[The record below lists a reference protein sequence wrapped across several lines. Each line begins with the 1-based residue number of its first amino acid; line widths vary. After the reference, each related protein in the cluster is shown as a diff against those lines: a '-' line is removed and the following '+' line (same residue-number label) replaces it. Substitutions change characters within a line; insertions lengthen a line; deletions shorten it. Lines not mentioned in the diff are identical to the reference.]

1 MRLFRGDRFAAIA
14 LLGIPLLFEVV
25 WVMWPAIQSIGISTL
40 RWNGTSDATFIGGE
54 NFTNLLSDP
63 LFMTAL
69 GNNSKWLLVFGVLS
83 VLGGLALALVLH
95 EQIKGWKIYRSAFFT
110 PIAVS
115 FVVTGF
121 IWKWMFA
128 PSGVVNSGLGAMGL
142 EQFVSNWL
150 GDEDLVL
157 WAVIVAAVWR
167 QVGYIMILFLA
178 GLKAVDVSTIEAAT
192 VDGANYWQRLR
203 DVVLPALAPSVAT
216 VVAVTVIDSMRTFD
230 IVWSMTQGG
239 PFNST
244 QVLSTLMWREAFGNY
259 NLGYASAIAVVILLL
274 TLAFVILYLLR
285 AIPKEIK

>member
-63 LFMTAL
+63 YFMTAFS
-69 GNNSKWLLVFGVLS
+69 NNAKWLLVFGVLS

-128 PSGVVNSGLGAMGL
+128 PSGVVNSGLGAVGL

-167 QVGYIMILFLA
+167 QVGYVMILFLA
-178 GLKAVDVSTIEAAT
+178 GLKSVDVSTIEAAT

-203 DVVLPALAPSVAT
+203 NVVLPALAPSVAT
-216 VVAVTVIDSMRTFD
+216 VVSVTVIDSMRTFD

>member
-63 LFMTAL
+63 YFMTAFS
-69 GNNSKWLLVFGVLS
+69 NNAKWLLVFGVLS

-167 QVGYIMILFLA
+167 QVGYVMILFLA
-178 GLKAVDVSTIEAAT
+178 GLKSVDVSTIEAAT

-203 DVVLPALAPSVAT
+203 NVVLPALAPSVAT
-216 VVAVTVIDSMRTFD
+216 VVSVTVIDSMRTFD

>member
-63 LFMTAL
+63 LFMTAFS
-69 GNNSKWLLVFGVLS
+69 NNAKWLLVFGVLS

-167 QVGYIMILFLA
+167 QVGYVMILFLA
-178 GLKAVDVSTIEAAT
+178 GLKSVDVSTIEAAT

-203 DVVLPALAPSVAT
+203 NVVLPALAPSVAT

>member
-63 LFMTAL
+63 LFMTAF
-69 GNNSKWLLVFGVLS
+69 GNNAKWLLVFGVLS

-178 GLKAVDVSTIEAAT
+178 GLKSVDVSTIEAAT

-203 DVVLPALAPSVAT
+203 NVVLPDLAPSVAT

-285 AIPKEIK
+285 AIPKDIK

>member
-63 LFMTAL
+63 LFMTAF
-69 GNNSKWLLVFGVLS
+69 GNNAKWLLVFGVLS

-178 GLKAVDVSTIEAAT
+178 GLKSVDVSTIEAAT

-203 DVVLPALAPSVAT
+203 NVVLPDLAPSVAT

>member
-69 GNNSKWLLVFGVLS
+69 GNNAKWLLVFGVLS

-142 EQFVSNWL
+142 EKFVTNWL

-167 QVGYIMILFLA
+167 QVGYVMILFLA
-178 GLKAVDVSTIEAAT
+178 ALKSVDVSTIEAAT

-203 DVVLPALAPSVAT
+203 NVVLPALAPSVAT

-274 TLAFVILYLLR
+274 TLVFVILYLLR

>member
-1 MRLFRGDRFAAIA
+1 MRLFRGDRFAAIVM
-14 LLGIPLLFEVV
+14 LGLPLLFELV
-25 WVMWPAIQSIGISTL
+25 WVMCPALQSIGISTL
-40 RWNGTSDATFIGGE
+40 RWNGTSEPTFIGGE

-63 LFMTAL
+63 LFLTAIT
-69 GNNSKWLLVFGVLS
+69 NNVKWLFVFGILS
-83 VLGGLALALVLH
+83 VLGGLALALALH
-95 EQIKGWKIYRSAFFT
+95 EQIKWWKIYRTAFFA

-128 PSGVVNSGLGAMGL
+128 PTGVINTGLDAFGL
-142 EQFVSNWL
+142 EHLVTNWL
-150 GDEDLVL
+150 GEEDVAL
-157 WAVIVAAVWR
+157 WSIVVAATWR

-178 GLKAVDVSTIEAAT
+178 GLKAVDLSTVEAAT

-203 DVVLPALAPSVAT
+203 HVVLPALAPSTAT

-239 PFNST
+239 PFNTT

-259 NLGYASAIAVVILLL
+259 NLGYASAIAVIILLL
-274 TLAFVILYLLR
+274 TLGFVIVYLLR
-285 AIPKEIK
+285 AIPKDTK

>member
-69 GNNSKWLLVFGVLS
+69 GNNAKWLLVFGVLS

-178 GLKAVDVSTIEAAT
+178 GLKSVDVSTIEAAT

-203 DVVLPALAPSVAT
+203 NVVLPALAPSVAT

>member
-167 QVGYIMILFLA
+167 QVGYVMILFLA

>member
-63 LFMTAL
+63 LFMTAF
-69 GNNSKWLLVFGVLS
+69 GNNAKWLLVFGVLS

-95 EQIKGWKIYRSAFFT
+95 EQIKGWKIYRSAFFA

-167 QVGYIMILFLA
+167 QVGYVMILFLA
-178 GLKAVDVSTIEAAT
+178 GLKSVDVSTIEAAT

-203 DVVLPALAPSVAT
+203 NVVLPALAPSVAT